1 MMKHPGDLHLWLVA
15 FLLMSDVGSAI
26 RVHPNKKDPIYHDVF
41 EDIASHSSARAE
53 AKWSS
58 NETISGKASTMDATK
73 NVRKCLGKW
82 IKQYNIKSFLDIPC
96 GDANWQREIPGIHDI
111 VYKGYDIAETAVKIA
126 RRKNKKYPNM
136 TFGVMN
142 LIDSVPPEKPDLF
155 LMKDVLMHLP
165 LDAGRRMLV
174 NAKRSGARYIAVT
187 TFNRAASNR
196 NITFGP
202 HRNNFYTNNV
212 HKAPFLMPKGVEECK
227 HAWGKSQRGRSRDDV
242 SLELIDLS
250 QWVG

>member
-126 RRKNKKYPNM
+126 RQKNSMYPNM
-136 TFGVMN
+136 TFGVLN
-142 LIDSVPPEKPDLF
+142 LLTTVPSGKPDLF
-155 LMKDVLMHLP
+155 LMRDVLMHLP
-165 LDAGRRMLV
+165 LDMGRTMLV
-174 NAKRSGARYIAVT
+174 NAKRSQARYLAVT
-187 TFNRAASNR
+187 TFNGAAKNVNISFGAHR
-196 NITFGP
+196 NI
-202 HRNNFYTNNV
+202 FYHNNV
-212 HKAPFLMPKGVEECK
+212 HKAPFRMPKGIEECTNSWGDSK
-227 HAWGKSQRGRSRDDV
+227 HSQTS

-250 QWVG
+250 QWAP